1 MGLAGRKWSRSAD
14 SKASATVVGLVTK
27 LLVSFAKAVGAAY
40 RMET

>member
-1 MGLAGRKWSRSAD
+1 VGLAGREWSRSAD
-14 SKASATVVGLVTK
+14 SKASATVVGLVIK